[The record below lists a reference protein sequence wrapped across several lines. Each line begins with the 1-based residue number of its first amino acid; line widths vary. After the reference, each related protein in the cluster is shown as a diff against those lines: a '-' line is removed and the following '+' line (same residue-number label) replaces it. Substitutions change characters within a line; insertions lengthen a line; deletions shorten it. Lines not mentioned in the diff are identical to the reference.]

1 VSLALRLYGNIYA
14 GEVLIAVLL
23 MLPGVY
29 VFGGV
34 LGPMPVW
41 LGFSIF
47 IGTIQSFVFTVLTIA
62 YVAQA
67 VSHDH

>member
-1 VSLALRLYGNIYA
+1 
-14 GEVLIAVLL
+14 
-23 MLPGVY
+23 MLPGIY

-34 LGPMPVW
+34 LPMPVW

-62 YVAQA
+62 YIAQA
-67 VSHDH
+67 VAEEH